1 MNQKTRGCGAKRR
14 SQTNSPQGHRGT
26 EKHEQFGQNWAAWI
40 SLCFCVP
47 VSLWRI
53 KVQRAAE
60 PRQWY
65 SRLMR
70 VPLALP
76 ALVVFLLPVQSVAE
90 ASPGA
95 VPDYSGM
102 YEFLRDGEFVQ
113 VTIED
118 KGKVMG
124 FISRFGDSE
133 SDKGVFMN
141 QFFKSGKL
149 DGEKLSFT
157 TEPVHGV
164 WFEFTG
170 TIVRGAG
177 KKPDEEA
184 YYVLQGTLTRF
195 NTDQDKKTTSQPK
208 SVELK
213 SFPRDT
219 AAN

>member
-1 MNQKTRGCGAKRR
+1 M
-14 SQTNSPQGHRGT
+14 
-26 EKHEQFGQNWAAWI
+26 
-40 SLCFCVP
+40 V
-47 VSLWRI
+47 
-53 KVQRAAE
+53 
-60 PRQWY
+60 Y

-70 VPLALP
+70 VPLAL
-76 ALVVFLLPVQSVAE
+76 LLFSMPLYSAAQAAPSA
-90 ASPGA
+90 A
-95 VPDYSGM
+95 PDYSGM

-113 VTIED
+113 LTIED
-118 KGKVMG
+118 KGSVTG

-149 DGEKLSFT
+149 DGEKLVFT

-164 WFEFTG
+164 WFEFSG
-170 TIVRGAG
+170 AVARGAG

-184 YYVLQGTLTRF
+184 YYVLQGTLTRY
-195 NTDQDKKTTSQPK
+195 NTDADKKTTSQPK
-208 SVELK
+208 VVELK